1 LKRARKEQIVM
12 CYLLVTRGR
21 LPSHLGK
28 LLQAMREIV
37 GGASEA
43 EVRTSTK
50 WALRQMPAREPRK
63 VRRARRKARP
73 QLAQ

>member
-1 LKRARKEQIVM
+1 MKRTHKEQIVM

-50 WALRQMPAREPRK
+50 
-63 VRRARRKARP
+63 
-73 QLAQ
+73 

>member
-1 LKRARKEQIVM
+1 MKRARKEQIVM

-21 LPSHLGK
+21 LPAHLGK

-37 GGASEA
+37 GGASES

-50 WALRQMPAREPRK
+50 WALVPPREPRK
-63 VRRARRKARP
+63 ARRARRKARP